1 MRIQTILFM
10 ATILCFPSPVPT
22 QEANPLV
29 LTRTIAL
36 PDVQGGFNH
45 MSVDAEHQRL
55 FAPAPANHTLEIIDL
70 SSGHAWRSLAG
81 ERPTAARYA
90 PEFNQLYVPRGQSV
104 HIYDGRTFELI
115 SRVDL
120 QSVLDEL
127 QYDAS
132 ARQLYVGCMTP
143 GKTGIAVI
151 AIPEGKLLGKIPLP
165 AKPQGIAVEQ
175 GGKRIFANVPSLK
188 QVAVVDR
195 DKRALLHPWRLQDVK
210 GNTPMALDEA
220 HHRLF
225 VGARRPPRLVVL
237 DTLTGKPVAEVAID
251 GFADDLF
258 YDPTCQRI
266 YISCGEGFI
275 DVIEQHDAGHY
286 RLLARLPT
294 AEDAATSTF
303 SAQLKSF
310 YLGVPRSGDQPA
322 EIRVF
327 KVGNR

>member
-1 MRIQTILFM
+1 MKIQSILFM
-10 ATILCFPSPVPT
+10 AATLCFPSPAPS
-22 QEANPLV
+22 QETNPLV
-29 LTRTIAL
+29 LTGTIVL

-55 FAPAPANHTLEIIDL
+55 FAAAPTNHTLEIIDL
-70 SSGHAWRSLAG
+70 LSGHAWRSLAG

-104 HIYDGRTFELI
+104 YIYEGKTFELI
-115 SRVDL
+115 TRVDL
-120 QSVLDEL
+120 QSILDEL
-127 QYDAS
+127 QYDPR

-151 AIPEGKLLGKIPLP
+151 ALPEGKLLGKIPLP
-165 AKPQGIAVEQ
+165 ARPQGIAVEQ
-175 GGKRIFANVPSLK
+175 EGKRIFANLPSLK
-188 QVAVVDR
+188 LVAVVDR
-195 DKRALLHPWRLQDVK
+195 DRRALLHPWRLHDVQ

-225 VGARRPPRLVVL
+225 VGARQPPRLVVL
-237 DTLTGKPVAEVAID
+237 DTLTGKLVAEVAID

-258 YDPTCQRI
+258 WDAGRGRI

-275 DVIEQHDAGHY
+275 DVIAQLDDGHY
-286 RLLARLPT
+286 RLLTRLPT

-303 SAQLKSF
+303 SAQLKSL
-310 YLGVPRSGDQPA
+310 YLGVPRSGNQPA

-327 KVGNR
+327 KIGN

>member
-115 SRVDL
+115 S
-120 QSVLDEL
+120 
-127 QYDAS
+127 S
-132 ARQLYVGCMTP
+132 A
-143 GKTGIAVI
+143 
-151 AIPEGKLLGKIPLP
+151 
-165 AKPQGIAVEQ
+165 
-175 GGKRIFANVPSLK
+175 
-188 QVAVVDR
+188 
-195 DKRALLHPWRLQDVK
+195 
-210 GNTPMALDEA
+210 
-220 HHRLF
+220 
-225 VGARRPPRLVVL
+225 
-237 DTLTGKPVAEVAID
+237 
-251 GFADDLF
+251 
-258 YDPTCQRI
+258 
-266 YISCGEGFI
+266 
-275 DVIEQHDAGHY
+275 
-286 RLLARLPT
+286 
-294 AEDAATSTF
+294 
-303 SAQLKSF
+303 
-310 YLGVPRSGDQPA
+310 
-322 EIRVF
+322 
-327 KVGNR
+327 NR

>member
-1 MRIQTILFM
+1 MKIQTVVFL
-10 ATILCFPSPVPT
+10 ATALCVPLPVQS
-22 QEANPLV
+22 QETNTLV

-45 MSVDAEHQRL
+45 MSVDAEHQWL
-55 FAPAPANHTLEIIDL
+55 FAAAPTDHILEIIDL
-70 SSGHAWRSLAG
+70 SSGHVWRSLAG
-81 ERPTAARYA
+81 ERPTAARFA

-104 HIYDGRTFELI
+104 HIYDGKTFELI
-115 SRVDL
+115 TRIDL
-120 QSVLDEL
+120 QSILDEL
-127 QYDAS
+127 QYDPR
-132 ARQLYVGCMTP
+132 ARQLYVGCMSP

-151 AIPEGKLLGKIPLP
+151 AIPEGKFLGKIPLP

-175 GGKRIFANVPSLK
+175 EGKRIFANVPSLK

-195 DKRALLHPWRLQDVK
+195 DRRALLHPWQLQDVQ

-220 HHRLF
+220 HRRLF
-225 VGARRPPRLVVL
+225 IGARRPPRLVVL

-258 YDPTCQRI
+258 YDPIRQRI

-286 RLLARLPT
+286 RLLTRLPT
-294 AEDAATSTF
+294 AEDAATSAF
-303 SAQLKSF
+303 SAQLKSL
-310 YLGVPRSGDQPA
+310 YLGVPRIGNHPA
-322 EIRVF
+322 EIRIF
-327 KVGNR
+327 KIGN